1 MKFTVKKGDMVEVL
15 SRLQGITGRRSGL
28 AITEN
33 VLIQVHDQN
42 ITIMA
47 TDLETGFRGIYPGT
61 IESEGKAALNSRKLY
76 EIIKDFPT
84 DKIDFKEIENR
95 WIEIGNQ
102 KVQYRIVG
110 MNPDD
115 FPEIPQMEDVEYFE
129 IVSPELI
136 RMIDKT
142 VIIMSPSDD
151 KRSHI
156 NGVFFEKISQQKKIL
171 RMVSTD
177 GSRLS
182 TVDCEIEK
190 DFSFPSNV
198 NILVPKKGLIEL
210 KKFLP
215 NEGSIQVGFIHNHF
229 IVKKKTENILMR
241 LLEGSFPKYAEV
253 INKTGCQE
261 VIINR
266 QKFLMMLKRMSIL
279 SSDSYKGVIFNINA
293 GKFTITT
300 TNPDIGESK
309 EEMEI
314 VYDGPKFE
322 AAFNPKFFSELLSVI
337 EDEEILLCII
347 NDEKPCFVEG
357 KTDKRFISVIM
368 PMRL

>member
-33 VLIQVHDQN
+33 ILIQAHDQK
-42 ITIMA
+42 ITLMA
-47 TDLETGFRGIYPGT
+47 TDLETGFRGEYPAH
-61 IESEGKAALNSRKLY
+61 IDLEGKAALNSRKLY
-76 EIIKDFPT
+76 EIIKDFPSENV
-84 DKIDFKEIENR
+84 DFKEIENR

-115 FPEIPQMEDVEYFE
+115 FPEIPRMEDIEYFG
-129 IVSPELI
+129 IVSSELI

-142 VIIMSPSDD
+142 VIILPPSDD

-156 NGVFFEKISQQKKIL
+156 NGVFFEKLSKRKKIL

-182 TVDCEIEK
+182 TVDCELEK
-190 DFSFPSNV
+190 DFPFPSEV
-198 NILVPKKGLIEL
+198 SILVPKKGLIEL
-210 KKFLP
+210 KKFLSS
-215 NEGSIQVGFIHNHF
+215 EGITQVGFIHNHF
-229 IVKKKTENILMR
+229 VVKKETEYILMR
-241 LLEGSFPKYAEV
+241 LLEGSFPKYADV
-253 INKTGCQE
+253 INKEGCRD
-261 VIINR
+261 VVINR
-266 QKFLMMLKRMSIL
+266 QMFLMMLKRMSIL
-279 SSDSYKGVIFNINA
+279 SSDSYKGVIFNISP

-300 TNPDIGESK
+300 TNPDLGESK

-314 VYDGPKFE
+314 IYDGPQFE

-337 EDEEILLCII
+337 DDEEILLCIV
-347 NDEKPCFVEG
+347 NEEKPCFVEA